1 VRRQGVTTQK
11 QSPVFLMVVHLTSP
25 NGKYDTL
32 YLRNY
37 ARLHVK
43 DNLARLSGVGDAQIF
58 GGGDYAMRA
67 WLDPDKIASRGLTAG
82 DVVRAMREQNVQV
95 SAGQLGAEPMA
106 NSSDFLTLINA
117 QGRLRDQK
125 EFGEIV
131 LKRGEDGE
139 VVRLSDV
146 ARLELGAGDYSLR
159 SQLDGKNA
167 VGIGIFQAPGANALQ
182 IQEQVIDTMNRLS
195 KS

>member
-1 VRRQGVTTQK
+1 
-11 QSPVFLMVVHLTSP
+11 
-25 NGKYDTL
+25 
-32 YLRNY
+32 
-37 ARLHVK
+37 
-43 DNLARLSGVGDAQIF
+43 
-58 GGGDYAMRA
+58 
-67 WLDPDKIASRGLTAG
+67 TAG

-117 QGRLRDQK
+117 QGHLRDQK

-159 SQLDGKNA
+159 SQLD
-167 VGIGIFQAPGANALQ
+167 
-182 IQEQVIDTMNRLS
+182 
-195 KS
+195 